1 MKLISS
7 GRTDKGKKRKN
18 NEDAFLADDGLALYV
33 VADGIGGNEGGEVAS
48 RMAVEALSSA
58 LREQA
63 AVGRSAAASGVSP
76 EADQD
81 ISALRNA
88 VSLANT
94 TIRQT
99 AARNPALTGMG
110 TTVTA
115 ILLLPRGAV
124 LAHAGDSRAYLLR
137 AGTLKQ
143 LTDDHSLVAEQM
155 HAGLITPEQARMS
168 PYRHVITRSVG
179 IRPEVDADLGTFE
192 VRNNDTLLLC
202 TDGLTEMVS
211 DDDIARIIGS
221 ETPPAAAESLIRRAN
236 DNGGVDNITVVV
248 VRVIEAR

>member
-1 MKLISS
+1 
-7 GRTDKGKKRKN
+7 
-18 NEDAFLADDGLALYV
+18 
-33 VADGIGGNEGGEVAS
+33 
-48 RMAVEALSSA
+48 
-58 LREQA
+58 
-63 AVGRSAAASGVSP
+63 
-76 EADQD
+76 
-81 ISALRNA
+81 
-88 VSLANT
+88 
-94 TIRQT
+94 
-99 AARNPALTGMG
+99 
-110 TTVTA
+110 
-115 ILLLPRGAV
+115 
-124 LAHAGDSRAYLLR
+124 
-137 AGTLKQ
+137 
-143 LTDDHSLVAEQM
+143 
-155 HAGLITPEQARMS
+155 MS